1 MLVISDLTSLG
12 SSVLGLSLQNATDS
26 PGSDGGVL
34 DIAEIR
40 MQEKRK
46 SKLSDHFLTI
56 TSKFKTLK

>member
-34 DIAEIR
+34 DIAEIIVQDELR
-40 MQEKRK
+40 A
-46 SKLSDHFLTI
+46 
-56 TSKFKTLK
+56 